1 MYILSVCNNHV
12 CIWTN
17 TADNNPKLLFFL
29 KMTNNTIPVSGNK
42 ATICWII
49 RVYTSTTGQ
58 YVTFIHGPSIYVV
71 FIRTFY
77 RVFCTSTSVSP
88 GKSQQN
94 NILNIGNN
102 TNSTNKD
109 ILYNNI
115 QNKHTK
121 QTYKINIQN
130 KHTKHTYKS
139 NIQNTHTKQTYKT
152 IIQNKHTKQTRMRTW
167 NKQKTKISGEMHP
180 TQRKNRHTKQYKQQ
194 L

>member
-1 MYILSVCNNHV
+1 MVWLESSVQ
-12 CIWTN
+12 I
-17 TADNNPKLLFFL
+17 
-29 KMTNNTIPVSGNK
+29 VSIG
-42 ATICWII
+42 TTYM
-49 RVYTSTTGQ
+49 VYTRMCIT
-58 YVTFIHGPSIYVV
+58 YKK
-71 FIRTFY
+71 R
-77 RVFCTSTSVSP
+77 
-88 GKSQQN
+88 K
-94 NILNIGNN
+94 NIGNN

-139 NIQNTHTKQTYKT
+139 NIQNAHTKQTYKT
-152 IIQNKHTKQTRMRTW
+152 NIQNKHTKHTYKTNIQNNHTKQTYKTNTNEKKYQYKNTHYRTW
-167 NKQKTKISGEMHP
+167 NKEKTKISGEMHP